1 MKNIKNKAQA
11 EKRQAEEQKLQQDL
25 YVEHLMKQVEKL
37 RKQIA
42 LYEVQTLAQTKDK
55 EAARDA
61 LAEQEQEQ
69 EVKERN
75 QLLLTKEAAVAKLI
89 STIERNQATISM
101 YNKKI
106 EQIRASTGSFD
117 CVRMSVCVR
126 EQHEDLGPLEI
137 AVRAL
142 NKQLEELGAEKEKH
156 QSWLWQ
162 QGELVRLRQEKQA
175 QSSAT
180 QTLNTQL
187 TILQQRNIRNKSE
200 IEQEERG
207 LVELERESKVLRLE
221 MEKLNSLLKEKTQL
235 KQELEQSNSLMEKS
249 FIHTLKGVCR
259 DTAASREAPGGKKL
273 LMNSLEEAERQIM
286 LWERKIQ
293 LAKETRLAVES
304 EVGKGVM
311 HSIKAEIH
319 CKERHYNQLLK
330 QREMMLREMEAAVT
344 RRENIHNTRQPSEHT
359 AEPSTQHLSDTQ
371 ASRGV

>member
-106 EQIRASTGSFD
+106 EQIRASTG
-117 CVRMSVCVR
+117 
-126 EQHEDLGPLEI
+126 HEDLGPLEI